1 MPVQRVDAFR
11 TAFDL
16 EYAASLSDAELASV
30 MASPEWHILSAENAD
45 LLAPVMAQ
53 LGDRVL
59 AAQPQ
64 TAPVRPIPPGPFS
77 VIGKPSP
84 RLHGFG
90 HVTGFGQYS
99 EHMSQHG
106 MLFMRTLGSPH
117 PHARVKGI
125 DTSQAE
131 ALPGVVAVLHRGNL
145 PDMYKDVR
153 IGSGPPDRFIFSEE
167 VFEVGAPIAV
177 VAAASDH
184 VADEAVRMIAVDYE
198 VLPAVLDHIEGMKA
212 STPKQWDNKLDGTTL
227 DVTPPKVRGNP
238 DQGFAESDV
247 VVENVTTRSAE
258 HHAALEPTTVIAK
271 WDYASDGR
279 DHVSIVGTFRHA
291 HGARSTF
298 SQALKLNQ
306 SQIRVIT
313 PGFVGASYGSHRD
326 PNLVE
331 IHAALM
337 AKITG
342 RPVRAMNTRAED
354 FVTRTH
360 RTPVRNES
368 KLGVKKD
375 GTFVAYQ
382 SKNIGDAGAQRGT
395 GGAAFSTGL
404 ESMYTIPNLWQQE
417 ITVMTNSYK
426 YSSLRCTEHP
436 NNTLAREPLI
446 DRAAYAIGVNPLDIR
461 LKNLNLEANPDTK
474 QPYNN
479 SGMQEVL
486 QQAAD
491 RAGWQQKWHAPKAKE
506 VRPGVFHGIGL
517 AAHSCVHGAG
527 GAPSTGMVVINA
539 DGTLTVI
546 SGAAEVGP
554 GERTTMAMIAAEAM
568 GLPLSRVRINIEVD
582 SDTTSDT
589 GVTAGSRQT
598 ISGGWGVYEAAQ
610 DARAQLLDW
619 AVKKLVDDGKK
630 KNPPETVS
638 VTADDL
644 DVARG
649 VIVYKSDPNKKLLI
663 ADVISYAANPIIG
676 KGAHIHETTW
686 ARMAWAAGVA
696 EIEVDT
702 GTGSIKMLN
711 YVAAHDVGRAINP
724 LGVKQQIEGGAI
736 MGIGQALTETLMR
749 DTATGVPLNP
759 NLLDYKVL
767 SIKDVPPIDVVIVE
781 KPKNYGAF
789 GAHGIGEPPIASPA
803 SAIINAVYNAV
814 GVWVESLPLTRA
826 RVLAA
831 LKSQS

>member
-1 MPVQRVDAFR
+1 MALNQRVDAFR
-11 TAFDL
+11 VAFDL
-16 EYAASLSDAELASV
+16 EYAGALSDAEWAELL
-30 MASPEWHILSAENAD
+30 ASPEWHLLTAEHAD
-45 LLAPVMAQ
+45 LLGPVTARFSDRLSAQ
-53 LGDRVL
+53 V
-59 AAQPQ
+59 Q
-64 TAPVRPIPPGPFS
+64 APVRPIPAGPFS
-77 VIGKPSP
+77 VIGKSTP
-84 RLHGFG
+84 RMHGYG
-90 HVTGFGQYS
+90 HVTGAGQYS
-99 EHMSQHG
+99 EHMSQPG

-117 PHARVKGI
+117 PHARITSI
-125 DTSQAE
+125 DTSKAE
-131 ALPGVVAVLHRGNL
+131 AFPGVVAVLHRGNL
-145 PDMYKDVR
+145 PDLYKDVR
-153 IGSGPPDRFIFSEE
+153 IGSGPPDRFIFSQE

-184 VADEAVRMIAVDYE
+184 IADEATRLIAVDYE
-198 VLPAVLDHIEGMKA
+198 VLPAVLDHIEGMKP
-212 STPKQWDNKLDGTTL
+212 STPKQWDNKLDGTIL
-227 DVTPPKVRGNP
+227 DITPPKVRGNP

-258 HHAALEPTTVIAK
+258 HHAALEPTTIIAR

-279 DHVSIVGTFRHA
+279 DHVSLVGTFRHA
-291 HGARSTF
+291 HGARATF

-306 SQIRVIT
+306 SQIRVVT

-368 KLGVKKD
+368 KLGVKRD

-417 ITVMTNSYK
+417 ITVMTNSFK

-446 DRAAYAIGVNPLDIR
+446 DRAAYAIGMNPLDIR

-479 SGMQEVL
+479 SGLEEVIR
-486 QQAAD
+486 QAAG
-491 RAGWQQKWHAPKAKE
+491 RAGWSQKWHAAKARE
-506 VRPGVFHGIGL
+506 VRPGVFHGIGM

-527 GAPSTGMVVINA
+527 GAPSTGMVIING
-539 DGTLTVI
+539 DGTLTVN

-568 GLPLSRVRINIEVD
+568 GVPLSRVRISVDVD
-582 SDTTSDT
+582 SDVTADT

-598 ISGGWGVYEAAQ
+598 ISGGWGVYEAAL

-619 AVKKLVDDGKK
+619 TVKKLAEDAKK
-630 KNPPETVS
+630 KNETS
-638 VTADDL
+638 NVTVDDL

-649 VIVYKSDPNKKLLI
+649 VIVFKNDPSRKVLI
-663 ADVISYAANPIIG
+663 ADVISFSGNPLIG

-686 ARMAWAAGVA
+686 QRMAWAAGIA
-696 EIEVDT
+696 EVEVDT
-702 GTGSIKMLN
+702 ATGSVKVLN

-736 MGIGQALTETLMR
+736 MGIGHTLTESLMR
-749 DTATGVPLNP
+749 DNATGVPLNP

-767 SIKDVPPIDVVIVE
+767 SIKDAPPIDVVIVE

-789 GAHGIGEPPIASPA
+789 GAHGIGEPPMGAPG

-814 GVWVESLPLTRA
+814 GVWVESLPISRA
-826 RVLAA
+826 KVLAA
-831 LKSQS
+831 LKSAS

>member
-1 MPVQRVDAFR
+1 MALQRVDAFR
-11 TAFDL
+11 VAFDP
-16 EYAASLSDAELASV
+16 EYASQLSDAEWALV
-30 MASPEWHILSAENAD
+30 VASPEWHILTAENAD
-45 LLAPVMAQ
+45 LLAPVMTQFA
-53 LGDRVL
+53 DRLV

-64 TAPVRPIPPGPFS
+64 TAPVRPIPEGPFN
-77 VIGKPSP
+77 VIGKPAP

-99 EHMSQHG
+99 EHMTQPG
-106 MLFMRTLGSPH
+106 MVFMRTLGSPH
-117 PHARVKGI
+117 PHAKITSI
-125 DTSQAE
+125 DTSKAE
-131 ALPGVVAVLHRGNL
+131 AFPGVVAVLHRGNL

-153 IGSGPPDRFIFSEE
+153 IGSGPPDRYIFSQE

-177 VAAASDH
+177 VAAVSDH
-184 VADEAVRMIAVDYE
+184 VADEATRLIAVEYE
-198 VLPAVLDHIEGMKA
+198 VLPAVLDHLEGMKA

-271 WDYASDGR
+271 WDYSSDGR
-279 DHVSIVGTFRHA
+279 DHVSVVGTFRHA
-291 HGARSTF
+291 HGARATF

-306 SQIRVIT
+306 SQVRVIT
-313 PGFVGASYGSHRD
+313 PGYVGASYGSHRD

-331 IHAALM
+331 IHALLL
-337 AKITG
+337 AKLTG
-342 RPVRAMNTRAED
+342 KPVRAMNTRAED

-368 KLGVKKD
+368 KLGVKRD

-426 YSSLRCTEHP
+426 YSSFRCTEHP
-436 NNTLAREPLI
+436 NNTLAREPLV
-446 DRAAYAIGVNPLDIR
+446 DRAAYAIGMNPLDIR
-461 LKNLNLEANPDTK
+461 LKNLNLEANPDSN

-479 SGMQEVL
+479 SGLEDVIR
-486 QQAAD
+486 QATD
-491 RAGWQQKWHAPKAKE
+491 RAGWKDKWHAPKAKE
-506 VRPGVFHGIGL
+506 VRPGVFHGIGM

-527 GAPSTGMVVINA
+527 GAPSTGMVVVNS
-539 DGTLTVI
+539 DGTATVI

-568 GLPLSRVRINIEVD
+568 GIPLSRVRISIEVD
-582 SDTTSDT
+582 SDVTSDT

-610 DARAQLLDW
+610 DARTQVLDW
-619 AVKKLVDDGKK
+619 AVKKLQDDARK
-630 KNPPETVS
+630 KNETTDVK
-638 VTADDL
+638 ADDL

-649 VIVYKSDPNKKLLI
+649 VIVNKSDPNKKLLI
-663 ADVISYAANPIIG
+663 SDVISFAGNPVIG

-702 GTGSIKMLN
+702 ATGSVKVLN

-803 SAIINAVYNAV
+803 SAIINAVYNAI
-814 GVWVESLPLTRA
+814 GVWVESIPITRA

-831 LKSQS
+831 LKNQS